1 MAISNTVYQNKDV
14 PDIFSDKD
22 NLIFIL
28 LNPNIF
34 PVDIFP
40 SLKKKKK
47 NDIQEKYLDATY

>member
-1 MAISNTVYQNKDV
+1 MAISTTVYQNKDV

-22 NLIFIL
+22 NLIFLL

-47 NDIQEKYLDATY
+47 MISKKNI

>member
-40 SLKKKKK
+40 SLKK